1 MKNRKTF
8 FELISIS
15 LGHKEILSYVPT
27 PEEWDE
33 LFSMAMEQTL
43 LGVLYGAIERLPKE
57 QLPPKKILFHW
68 YRLAE
73 EYKSENQRMNA
84 EAVELC
90 KFFEDQGF
98 DCAIMKGQAVAL
110 YYPDPLRRTCG
121 DIDIWIAPK
130 GMAERGGKWLSKSRK
145 CIYDFMRARKEME
158 GINYQHV
165 HLHIFPKTS
174 VEVHI
179 TPSSLYNFLHNYRL
193 QRFFEREAA
202 AQFNNRVLMPDG
214 AGEISALTLEF
225 NRFFILQHIYGHFF
239 GEGVGL
245 RQLLDYYYV
254 LRQGG
259 SEDSKERTMAIFRRV
274 GMERFVAATM
284 WLLQKVFGLED
295 KYLLC
300 TPNQKEGEF
309 LLKEVLLAGNF
320 GKYDSRFDRSRY
332 NELIPRLWNSLKRKA
347 RLVTRY
353 PHEILFDLPFRTWL
367 YFWRMTLK
375 R

>member
-1 MKNRKTF
+1 
-8 FELISIS
+8 
-15 LGHKEILSYVPT
+15 
-27 PEEWDE
+27 
-33 LFSMAMEQTL
+33 MAKEQTL
-43 LGVLYGAIERLPKE
+43 LGVLYEAIGRLPKE

-68 YRLAE
+68 YKISE
-73 EYKSENQRMNA
+73 EYKAENLRMNT

-90 KFFEDQGF
+90 KFFEAQGF
-98 DCAIMKGQAVAL
+98 DFTVMKGQAVAL
-110 YYPDPLRRTCG
+110 YYPNPLARTCG

-130 GMAERGGKWLSKSRK
+130 GMAECGGKWLAKSRK
-145 CIYDFMRARKEME
+145 SIYDFMRARKEMK

-165 HLHIFPKTS
+165 HLHFFKKTS

-193 QRFFEREAA
+193 QRFFEQEAA
-202 AQFNNRVLMPDG
+202 AQFSNRVSLPNG
-214 AGEISALTLEF
+214 VGEISALTLEF
-225 NRFFILQHIYGHFF
+225 DRFFILQHIYSHFF

-254 LRQGG
+254 LKQGG
-259 SEDSKERTMAIFRRV
+259 SRESKERTLDIFQRV
-274 GMERFVAATM
+274 GMMRFVAATM
-284 WLLQKVFGLED
+284 WLLQEVFGLED
-295 KYLLC
+295 EYLLC
-300 TPNQKEGEF
+300 SPNQKDGEF
-309 LLKEVLLAGNF
+309 LLKEVLLSGNF

-347 RLVTRY
+347 RLVFRY

-375 R
+375 C